1 MKNVFKDIF
10 KKQNNIPQKEHH
22 THTKKKNRRKV
33 KLNNSK

>member
-22 THTKKKNRRKV
+22 TQKKKQK
-33 KLNNSK
+33 KSKA

>member
-22 THTKKKNRRKV
+22 THKKKTEEK
-33 KLNNSK
+33 

>member
-22 THTKKKNRRKV
+22 THTKKKKTEE
-33 KLNNSK
+33 K

>member
-22 THTKKKNRRKV
+22 TQKKKNRRKV